1 MLSRIEKYPNIM
13 DIMRSGYILLLM
25 NSKIPIIQ
33 TWIIGNILII
43 NHYNSISSNLSVSL
57 SISSPMYL
65 STILA

>member
-1 MLSRIEKYPNIM
+1 
-13 DIMRSGYILLLM
+13 MRSGYILLLM

-33 TWIIGNILII
+33 TWIIGNILI